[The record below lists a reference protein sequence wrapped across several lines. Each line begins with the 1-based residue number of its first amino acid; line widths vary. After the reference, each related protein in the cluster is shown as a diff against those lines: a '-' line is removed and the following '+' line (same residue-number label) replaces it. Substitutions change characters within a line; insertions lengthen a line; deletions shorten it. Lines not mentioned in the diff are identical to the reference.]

1 MYWMWKMLNNFD
13 TYCCQG
19 IEQLPT
25 SVLCLIAL
33 LSTRLYWKCSVSAD
47 VPTLSLHRLRH
58 CIIIYMICME
68 MYIKAII
75 LCYIY
80 LHLIPV
86 YIALVFAWGNL
97 WRSMFNNTRRTW
109 SRRMGTRMYTSSRV
123 LKYNYLLLDLMT
135 FEKNVLST
143 QY

>member
-1 MYWMWKMLNNFD
+1 MYWMWKILNHFD
-13 TYCCQG
+13 TYCCKG

-86 YIALVFAWGNL
+86 YIALVFAWGIYDVQCSITHAEPDQGAWAHVYVITCFKVQL
-97 WRSMFNNTRRTW
+97 FIAWFDDIS
-109 SRRMGTRMYTSSRV
+109 
-123 LKYNYLLLDLMT
+123 K
-135 FEKNVLST
+135 KNVLAT